1 MKTALVLGA
10 GGFIGSH
17 MVKRLKKEGY
27 WVRGVDLKYPE
38 FSDTEADE
46 FIQGDLRDKSFVE
59 RVIQYKGQQGNFYE
73 SVPYRYIEPFHEVYQ
88 FAADMGGA
96 GFIFTGENDADIMQN
111 SASINLNLLDAQ
123 QKLNETFDGSEGWSE
138 CNRPCLDWVTKIFYS
153 SSACMYPEYN
163 QLDPNNPDCREE
175 SAYPA
180 NPDSE
185 YGWEKLFSERL
196 YLTYGRNYGIP
207 VRVARYHNIFGP
219 EGTWK
224 GGREKAP
231 AAICRKVANAGLA
244 DTIEVWGDGEQTRS
258 FLFIDECIE
267 ATWRLMQSEFKGPV
281 NIGSEEMVTINE
293 LVRITAKVAG
303 KSIGRDHIL
312 DAPLGVRGRN
322 SNNDLIRKELDWD
335 YSQTLEEG
343 IRKTYNWIEQQICK
357 ETISSATL
365 ENVEYDLLASG

>member
-73 SVPYRYIEPFHEVYQ
+73 SVPDRYIEPFHEIYQ

-123 QKLNETFDGSEGWSE
+123 QKLNETFEGSEGWSE
-138 CNRPCLDWVTKIFYS
+138 CNRPCLDWITKIFYS

-163 QLDPNNPDCREE
+163 QLDPDNPDCREE

-180 NPDSE
+180 APDSE

-196 YLTYGRNYGIP
+196 YLTYSRNYGMP
-207 VRVARYHNIFGP
+207 VCVARYHNIFGP

-258 FLFIDECIE
+258 FLFVDECVE
-267 ATWRLMQSEFKGPV
+267 ATWRLMQSDFKGPV

-322 SNNDLIRKELDWD
+322 SNNDLIRKELGWD
-335 YSQTLEEG
+335 YTQTLEEG

-365 ENVEYDLLASG
+365 EKTEYDLLASG